1 MADDDVSER
10 KGPAS
15 ISAPQDAFIDIL
27 NNTDKRRTKGFVVIA
42 KGAESLQVAAFLKT
56 ARTRHGADA
65 WGCRSSRGSHAEFR
79 GRDRLRPPRITA
91 ADPRTRKLSRDA
103 PADHALSSCVPGRAP
118 PRPLLLL

>member
-65 WGCRSSRGSHAEFR
+65 WDAAARERATLSFEDAIAFALRESPPQTRGRGSCHAT
-79 GRDRLRPPRITA
+79 LPPTM
-91 ADPRTRKLSRDA
+91 
-103 PADHALSSCVPGRAP
+103 H
-118 PRPLLLL
+118 